1 MVCVCVCVC
10 VVCGVC
16 VCVWCVCFC
25 VVLWCVCVCVNQN
38 AKTKGVCHKLCAHFG
53 ALLALATPLISLFCV
68 GSIITMCIKVSE
80 IVLILLN
87 KVQNQNEL

>member
-1 MVCVCVCVC
+1 MCVCLCVVCVWVFVWC
-10 VVCGVC
+10 CGVC
-16 VCVWCVCFC
+16 V
-25 VVLWCVCVCVNQN
+25 CVCVCVNQN
-38 AKTKGVCHKLCAHFG
+38 AKTKGVCHKLSVHFG

-87 KVQNQNEL
+87 KVQYKYINELLYLL